1 MTPESA
7 IISVQ
12 QKWHGSMKGTIYL
25 KSFMENKCQNM
36 QVALTNQKIA
46 SLLQICQID
55 PNMIEFLVIH

>member
-1 MTPESA
+1 
-7 IISVQ
+7 
-12 QKWHGSMKGTIYL
+12 MKGTIYL